1 MRPESS
7 ESWSLGGSSGT
18 MELQQHEKAFFVKGM
33 QLFLAYE
40 LKFNSVLA
48 LILQAFRCRPAPT
61 CTSQRE
67 LKIEWSLRKPSSR
80 YATFLG
86 L

>member
-1 MRPESS
+1 MSS

-18 MELQQHEKAFFVKGM
+18 MEPQQHEKAFMKGM

-40 LKFNSVLA
+40 LKFNSMFA

-67 LKIEWSLRKPSSR
+67 LKIEWSPSSLRKPSSR
-80 YATFLG
+80 YAT
-86 L
+86 